1 MRGLFSLDGTQI
13 KYSFRR
19 TKSYQIGDPEEKVR
33 ADTIAFLVLSKGYDS
48 RKIDTE
54 VEGSHNDFADIVLYE
69 DDRCTKPWLVVENKK
84 EGATPAEKAEGEAQ
98 AFANGIALGAKYSM
112 KDYGDESCVWQLE
125 GFGARE
131 RRRNKLGDRELLP
144 RNYSQDMVYPF
155 HAGTEMDIKPASAF
169 DISIAI
175 RRAHSIIWA
184 GGKRDPLSAF
194 DEWSKLM
201 FAKVRDERYTRNGR
215 PRSFQAGI
223 NEPDS
228 AIATRVHKLFSDAK
242 EQDQAIFPRDEKS
255 SFQTARSLRSFA
267 SFRRFRSSIQIL
279 TSSERPSRISS
290 DRSSAEA
297 SGSISP

>member
-19 TKSYQIGDPEEKVR
+19 TKSYQISDPEEKVR

-84 EGATPAEKAEGEAQ
+84 EAATPAEKAEGEAQ
-98 AFANGIALGAKYSM
+98 AFANGIALGAKYTM

-144 RNYSQDMVYPF
+144 RNYSQDMVYPL
-155 HAGTEMDIKPASAF
+155 HAGT
-169 DISIAI
+169 
-175 RRAHSIIWA
+175 
-184 GGKRDPLSAF
+184 LS
-194 DEWSKLM
+194 L
-201 FAKVRDERYTRNGR
+201 
-215 PRSFQAGI
+215 I
-223 NEPDS
+223 H
-228 AIATRVHKLFSDAK
+228 I
-242 EQDQAIFPRDEKS
+242 
-255 SFQTARSLRSFA
+255 
-267 SFRRFRSSIQIL
+267 
-279 TSSERPSRISS
+279 
-290 DRSSAEA
+290 
-297 SGSISP
+297 